1 MRMIIIPPYSNAN
14 INQTVW
20 EQDLLYQFKS
30 KGQLEGIDVEIAE
43 GPPTEH
49 NASTRDA
56 EFSTLISVGVIR
68 RVKEYGQMGK
78 YDAIVVG
85 GAYEPGFYATQMNS
99 PIPIVYT
106 LHSAVHIASFI
117 GERFSVI
124 QPTDPGCQLVR
135 RCVQN
140 HGLGHKLASV
150 RAFGYNSTSL
160 SKFTQSYDRKERTK
174 TPEGEKIVD
183 AIATQCIAAIEKER
197 ADSIVFEIP
206 LLQLLEDEIKQK
218 LAHAGYGEIKI
229 ICGHLAAISLARA
242 LVSMNLCSAPR
253 AYATDALK
261 AKPEYR

>member
-1 MRMIIIPPYSNAN
+1 MKMLLIPPYSNAN

-20 EQDLLYQFKS
+20 EQDLLEQFKS
-30 KGQLEGIDVEIAE
+30 RGQLEGIDIDIAE
-43 GPPTEH
+43 GPKTEH
-49 NASTRDA
+49 DASTRDA

-68 RVKEYGQMGK
+68 RVKEYGQTGK

-99 PIPIVYT
+99 PIPVVYT
-106 LHSAVHIASFI
+106 LHAAVHMASFI

-135 RCVQN
+135 RCVQS

-160 SKFTQSYDRKERTK
+160 SQFSQTYGKSQRAKS
-174 TPEGEKIVD
+174 PEGEKIVE
-183 AIATQCIAAIEKER
+183 AIVAQCLAAIEKEMV
-197 ADSIVFEIP
+197 DSIIFEIP
-206 LLQLLEDEIKQK
+206 LLQLLEDEIKEK
-218 LAHAGYGEIKI
+218 LARAGYSEIKI

-242 LVSMNLCSAPR
+242 LVSMKLCAAPR